1 MKSVHLH
8 HCCCPNRTLLL
19 FQDKGPT
26 RGGKEEGL
34 SVHPSIQAENHPLFS
49 SLLQPF
55 EASSSSLI
63 VCSRGRRRREQLDRI
78 GHDKH
83 SAICMPLDIEN
94 FFRYIR
100 RPRFR
105 VGKKF
110 LHVKSSVWWKL
121 TYSIS
126 VRLVLWLLLKGGGE
140 RGGGHTIE
148 AEKTQKLRI
157 RQEFRLKLS
166 IFRP

>member
-1 MKSVHLH
+1 MKSVLLH

-19 FQDKGPT
+19 FLDKGPT

-63 VCSRGRRRREQLDRI
+63 VCSRGRGRREQLDRI

-83 SAICMPLDIEN
+83 SAICMPLDLEN

-110 LHVKSSVWWKL
+110 LHVKSSVW
-121 TYSIS
+121 
-126 VRLVLWLLLKGGGE
+126 
-140 RGGGHTIE
+140 
-148 AEKTQKLRI
+148 
-157 RQEFRLKLS
+157 
-166 IFRP
+166 